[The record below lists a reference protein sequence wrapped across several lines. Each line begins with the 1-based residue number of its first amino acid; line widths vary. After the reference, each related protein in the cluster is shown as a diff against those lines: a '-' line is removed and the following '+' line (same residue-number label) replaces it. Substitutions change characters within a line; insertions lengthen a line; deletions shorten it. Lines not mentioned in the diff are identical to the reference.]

1 MNGRMGWMDRL
12 GGMYGMDNRS
22 MDGYIG
28 WVGCMGY
35 IDGRMGWVDGW
46 DEQIELVGWV
56 GYVDGFDGCKDRQ
69 TDR

>member
-35 IDGRMGWVDGW
+35 IDGRMRWVDGW
-46 DEQIELVGWV
+46 DE
-56 GYVDGFDGCKDRQ
+56 
-69 TDR
+69 